1 MKSNGEGIKY
11 LIDAPFRERFNYYIG
26 LNESEDPISSLES
39 ARDASVEVLSA
50 LSDAQWH
57 SAYAEDKW
65 TLAQVMQHV
74 MDTERIMSVRA
85 LHFAR
90 GDRQKLPGFDHNHFV
105 AEAPTAG
112 RKSEALLEEYLAV
125 RSSTVA
131 LFRSFNVKF
140 LSREGS
146 FGEDAHLTVHSIG
159 LLIAGHDR
167 HHMGVICQRYL

>member
-11 LIDAPFRERFNYYIG
+11 LENAPFRERFTYYIG
-26 LNESEDPISSLES
+26 LNQSDDPVQSLNDARAASE
-39 ARDASVEVLSA
+39 EVLTG
-50 LSDAQWH
+50 LTEAQWH
-57 SAYAEDKW
+57 SAYAPGKW
-65 TLAQVMQHV
+65 TIAQVIQHV

-90 GDRQKLPGFDHNHFV
+90 GDEQKLPGFDHDAFV
-105 AEAPTAG
+105 TEAPTAE
-112 RKSEALLEEYLAV
+112 RKSEALLEEYLAI

-146 FGEDAHLTVHSIG
+146 FGEDARLTVHSIG
-159 LLIAGHDR
+159 LLMAGHDH
-167 HHMGVICQRYL
+167 HHMGVIRQRYL